1 MADAEV
7 IKKDDDSK
15 PDSKDES
22 TQQKEK
28 IAFLEAESKKAFAKR
43 DEYKKQLE
51 DIQLKDEE
59 EKGKFKEL
67 YEKFKTE
74 SETKGKALEDAE
86 TKLKQFIETQKKEL
100 VESLD
105 DESKKFA
112 ETLELDQLREF
123 VKISLSKK
131 KLDATHPS
139 LRPTKPVGRAK
150 TFSEWKSQYS

>member
-123 VKISLSKK
+123 VKIERIKK
-131 KLDATHPS
+131 PDITPPH
-139 LRPTKPVGRAK
+139 LRPPKQGGKAK
-150 TFSEWKSQYS
+150 TLSEWKSQYT